1 MPFCAKWGSRIYGT
15 AFDRARFVM
24 KALVTHQGVLAG
36 VHWLELCKILR
47 QGGKLAFRQTA
58 TRLLPNLSDSSPLSI
73 YAVL

>member
-15 AFDRARFVM
+15 VFDRARFVM
-24 KALVTHQGVLAG
+24 KTSVTHQGVLAG
-36 VHWLELCKILR
+36 VHWLELSKILR

-58 TRLLPNLSDSSPLSI
+58 THACYRIFQIPHLSI

>member
-15 AFDRARFVM
+15 GFDRARFVM

-36 VHWLELCKILR
+36 VQDSQAGWKAGLQANCH
-47 QGGKLAFRQTA
+47 

-73 YAVL
+73 YAAL